1 MRARH
6 GARVRIIDKLSGI
19 DPHCRAASLHA
30 RTLEIFYG
38 LGIVDELLAKGNKVL
53 GTSQYANGVRF
64 MHSSAGELD
73 SPFPFT
79 VTLEQC
85 QTEAVLEHLLR
96 SYDLEVERQALQ
108 PFVARAA
115 PAAGPR
121 PGEEAV
127 DAGRCCATTTPAPCS
142 SCCTD
147 RSTPCCCS
155 RAPITRPSRGTAWLI
170 WHSRSRLARAI

>member
-1 MRARH
+1 MAMNQPILVVGAGTTGLTMACELARH
-6 GARVRIIDKLSGI
+6 GARVRIIDKLSRH

-79 VTLEQC
+79 VTWSSVKRKRC
-85 QTEAVLEHLLR
+85 SST
-96 SYDLEVERQALQ
+96 
-108 PFVARAA
+108 
-115 PAAGPR
+115 
-121 PGEEAV
+121 
-127 DAGRCCATTTPAPCS
+127 CCAAMTS
-142 SCCTD
+142 S
-147 RSTPCCCS
+147 R
-155 RAPITRPSRGTAWLI
+155 
-170 WHSRSRLARAI
+170 